1 MGTDHAPL
9 PDWNTLAALDDE
21 ALPLLPG
28 LLLIARDEYPD
39 LDPRPYEARV
49 QAHAEHL
56 RAEVGSI
63 DQVPLQMAAINR
75 HLFEELGYSGNH
87 DEYYDPRNSYFN
99 QVLDRRL
106 GNPISL
112 AMVQME
118 VARRLGI
125 PLDGVSFPGHFL
137 VRLPVDGGLL
147 VMDPFNGGRPLAVEE
162 LRERAR
168 PHLGQTP
175 DDSVLLQILN
185 PAPHRAI
192 LVRVLR
198 NLHGVYAEAA
208 QWDRAA
214 RSADRVLKLVPE
226 QAEALRDRGLA
237 YLELDYLPGARQDLA
252 RYLELSPEAEDAAGV
267 RERLVDAA
275 RTRSALHCG
284 GRRPAAGRARARLA
298 TSAPFRNRTWWRRNP
313 GRSRCPAPPPSACPA
328 RCLRPA
334 CPRPRGRRSRTP
346 RTSSC
351 ARKGSDRA
359 CSWSVAGSGWQR
371 ARIVPESGSG

>member
-1 MGTDHAPL
+1 MPEWNAL
-9 PDWNTLAALDDE
+9 ASQPDDTV
-21 ALPLLPG
+21 PLLETA
-28 LLLIARDEYPD
+28 LLIARDEYPD
-39 LDPRPYEARV
+39 LDPDLYDTLV
-49 QAHAEHL
+49 QSHAEHL
-56 RAEVGSI
+56 RHEIATIEPW
-63 DQVPLQMAAINR
+63 PLKMAAINR
-75 HLFEELGYSGNH
+75 HLFDELGYTGNH
-87 DEYYDPRNSYFN
+87 DEYYDPRNSYLNEVFE
-99 QVLDRRL
+99 RRL
-106 GNPISL
+106 GNPVSL

-118 VARRLGI
+118 VARRLGV

-275 RTRSALHCG
+275 RTRSALH
-284 GRRPAAGRARARLA
+284 
-298 TSAPFRNRTWWRRNP
+298 
-313 GRSRCPAPPPSACPA
+313 
-328 RCLRPA
+328 
-334 CPRPRGRRSRTP
+334 
-346 RTSSC
+346 
-351 ARKGSDRA
+351 
-359 CSWSVAGSGWQR
+359 
-371 ARIVPESGSG
+371 